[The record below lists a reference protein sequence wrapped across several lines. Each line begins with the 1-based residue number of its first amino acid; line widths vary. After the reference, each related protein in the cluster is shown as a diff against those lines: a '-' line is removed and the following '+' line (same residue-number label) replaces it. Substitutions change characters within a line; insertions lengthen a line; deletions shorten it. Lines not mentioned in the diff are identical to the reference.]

1 MKFWHAVFIAFM
13 LCVSA
18 VVAWENLSG
27 YYRLMMVL
35 ALILWVLFVLAAFL
49 LQVFTAERAYR
60 PYPLGTRFQRK
71 MFWRTVALGPLMF
84 LFLDPVFKG
93 KPLIKL
99 PD

>member
-18 VVAWENLSG
+18 VFTWENLFG
-27 YYRLMMVL
+27 HYRLLLL
-35 ALILWVLFVLAAFL
+35 ALIFWVLGALAAFL
-49 LQVFTAERAYR
+49 VQVFTKERAYR
-60 PYPLGTRFQRK
+60 PYPRGTRFQRK
-71 MFWRTVALGPLMF
+71 MFWQTVAFGPFMF
-84 LFLDPVFKG
+84 LFMCPVFKE